1 MSVCLDPAALDY
13 LVLLRRQT
21 QTFYLSVTWMHI
33 WMDGWM
39 DCINITCLL
48 TQLKTINNYSGQ
60 FFVHPSQQILH
71 IQAYELHHDL
81 PLEAFVFLRSHKGSQ
96 SKYTSVGVTE
106 RAQ

>member
-1 MSVCLDPAALDY
+1 MSVCRDPPALDY

-21 QTFYLSVTWMHI
+21 QTFYLSVTWMHV

-39 DCINITCLL
+39 DCINITGLL
-48 TQLKTINNYSGQ
+48 TQLKTINNSSAQ
-60 FFVHPSQQILH
+60 FFVHPLQQILH
-71 IQAYELHHDL
+71 IRAYELHHDL
-81 PLEAFVFLRSHKGSQ
+81 PVEVFVFLRSHKGSQ